1 MKPGSDPSLGERR
14 RILYGRRRGRRLRP
28 GREALLADLLPRLAI
43 DVPAEADVPL
53 DPGAL
58 FAGGA
63 SDPVAGAGNAVGGFV
78 PADVWPEDVWLE
90 IGFGAGEH
98 LAAQALNHPEIGF
111 IGCEPYINGVA
122 SLLREIERHG
132 LNNIRVLMDDARALI
147 ERLEPASIGRVGIL
161 FPDPWPKKR
170 HHKRRFILPANL
182 DALASVLK
190 DEGEFRFAS
199 DDAGYVRWT
208 LEHVLDHPDFVWLAR
223 GPRSWRE
230 RPEESI
236 PTRYEGK
243 AADQGRVCVF
253 LGFQRRRRPQ
263 ARSSR

>member
-1 MKPGSDPSLGERR
+1 MMKPESGPGLDKRR
-14 RILYGRRRGRRLRP
+14 RVLYGRRRGRRLRP

-43 DVPAEADVPL
+43 DVPAEADAPL

-58 FAGGA
+58 FAGT
-63 SDPVAGAGNAVGGFV
+63 FV
-78 PADVWPEDVWLE
+78 PQDVWLE
-90 IGFGAGEH
+90 VGFGAGEH
-98 LAAQALNHPEIGF
+98 LAAQALDHPEIGF

-122 SLLREIERHG
+122 GLLSEIERHG
-132 LNNIRVLMDDARALI
+132 LDNIRVLMDDALTLI

-170 HHKRRFILPANL
+170 HHKRRFISPASL

-208 LEHVLDHPDFVWLAR
+208 LEHVLDHADFVWLAR
-223 GPRSWRE
+223 GPRSWRQ
-230 RPEESI
+230 RPEGSV

-243 AADQGRVCVF
+243 AADQGRACVF
-253 LGFQRRRRPQ
+253 LGFRRRRR
-263 ARSSR
+263 A

>member
-1 MKPGSDPSLGERR
+1 MKPGSSPGLDKRR

-28 GREALLADLLPRLAI
+28 GRKALLADLLPRLAI
-43 DVPAEADVPL
+43 DVPAEADAPL
-53 DPGAL
+53 DPGTL
-58 FAGGA
+58 FAGG
-63 SDPVAGAGNAVGGFV
+63 FV
-78 PADVWPEDVWLE
+78 PRDVWLE
-90 IGFGAGEH
+90 VGFGAGEH
-98 LAAQALNHPEIGF
+98 LAAQARNHPEIGF

-122 SLLREIERHG
+122 GLLREIERHG
-132 LNNIRVLMDDARALI
+132 LNNIRVLMGDARTLI
-147 ERLEPASIGRVGIL
+147 ERIEPASIGRVGIL

-170 HHKRRFILPANL
+170 HHKRRFISPASL

-223 GPRSWRE
+223 GPRSWRQ
-230 RPEESI
+230 RPEGSV

-243 AADQGRVCVF
+243 AADQGRACVF
-253 LGFQRRRRPQ
+253 LGFRRRRR
-263 ARSSR
+263 A

>member
-1 MKPGSDPSLGERR
+1 MKPGSGPGLDKRR

-28 GREALLADLLPRLAI
+28 GRKALLADLLPRLAI
-43 DVPAEADVPL
+43 DVPAEADAPL

-58 FAGGA
+58 FAGG
-63 SDPVAGAGNAVGGFV
+63 FV
-78 PADVWPEDVWLE
+78 PRDVWLE
-90 IGFGAGEH
+90 VGFGAGEH
-98 LAAQALNHPEIGF
+98 LAAQARNHPEIGF

-122 SLLREIERHG
+122 GLLREIERHG
-132 LNNIRVLMDDARALI
+132 LNNIRVLMGDARTLI

-170 HHKRRFILPANL
+170 HHKRRFISPASL

-208 LEHVLDHPDFVWLAR
+208 LEHVLDHADFVWLAR
-223 GPRSWRE
+223 GPRSWRQ
-230 RPEESI
+230 RPEGSV

-243 AADQGRVCVF
+243 AADQGRACVF
-253 LGFQRRRRPQ
+253 LGFRRRRRPQ
-263 ARSSR
+263 APSSR

>member
-1 MKPGSDPSLGERR
+1 MKPGSSPGLDKRR

-28 GREALLADLLPRLAI
+28 GRKALLADLLPRLAI
-43 DVPAEADVPL
+43 DVPAEADAPL

-58 FAGGA
+58 FAGG
-63 SDPVAGAGNAVGGFV
+63 FV
-78 PADVWPEDVWLE
+78 PRDVWLE
-90 IGFGAGEH
+90 VGFGAGEH
-98 LAAQALNHPEIGF
+98 LAAQARNHPEIGF

-122 SLLREIERHG
+122 GLLREIERHG
-132 LNNIRVLMDDARALI
+132 LNNIRVLMGDARTLI

-170 HHKRRFILPANL
+170 HHKRRFISPASL

-223 GPRSWRE
+223 GPRSWRQ
-230 RPEESI
+230 RPEGSV

-243 AADQGRVCVF
+243 AADQGRACVF
-253 LGFQRRRRPQ
+253 LGFRRRRRPQ
-263 ARSSR
+263 APSSR

>member
-1 MKPGSDPSLGERR
+1 MKSGSGPGLGGRR

-28 GREALLADLLPRLAI
+28 GREALLAELLPRLAI

-58 FAGGA
+58 FAGG
-63 SDPVAGAGNAVGGFV
+63 FV
-78 PADVWPEDVWLE
+78 PEDVWLE

-132 LNNIRVLMDDARALI
+132 LDNIRVLMDDARALI
-147 ERLEPASIGRVGIL
+147 ERLEPASIGRVDIL

-208 LEHVLDHPDFVWLAR
+208 LEHVLDHADFVWLAR
-223 GPRSWRE
+223 GPRSWRQ
-230 RPEESI
+230 RPAGSI
-236 PTRYEGK
+236 PTRYEGN
-243 AADQGRVCVF
+243 AADRDRACVF
-253 LGFQRRRRPQ
+253 LEFQRRRRPQ
-263 ARSSR
+263 TPSSR

>member
-1 MKPGSDPSLGERR
+1 MKPGSSPGLDKRR

-28 GREALLADLLPRLAI
+28 GRKALLADLLPRLAI
-43 DVPAEADVPL
+43 DVPAEADAPL

-58 FAGGA
+58 FAGG
-63 SDPVAGAGNAVGGFV
+63 FV
-78 PADVWPEDVWLE
+78 PRDVWLE
-90 IGFGAGEH
+90 VGFGAGEH
-98 LAAQALNHPEIGF
+98 LAAQARNHPEIGF

-122 SLLREIERHG
+122 GLLREIERHG
-132 LNNIRVLMDDARALI
+132 LNNIRVLMGDARTLI
-147 ERLEPASIGRVGIL
+147 ERIEPASIGRVGIL

-170 HHKRRFILPANL
+170 HHKRRFISPASL

-223 GPRSWRE
+223 GPRSWRQ
-230 RPEESI
+230 RPEGSV

-243 AADQGRVCVF
+243 AADQGRACVF
-253 LGFQRRRRPQ
+253 LGFQRRRRSSPP
-263 ARSSR
+263 SSR

>member
-1 MKPGSDPSLGERR
+1 MKPGSSPGLDKRR

-28 GREALLADLLPRLAI
+28 GRKALLADLLPRLAI
-43 DVPAEADVPL
+43 DVPAEADAPL

-58 FAGGA
+58 FAGG
-63 SDPVAGAGNAVGGFV
+63 FV
-78 PADVWPEDVWLE
+78 PRDVWLE
-90 IGFGAGEH
+90 VGFGAGEH
-98 LAAQALNHPEIGF
+98 LAAQARNHPEIGF

-122 SLLREIERHG
+122 GLLREIERHG
-132 LNNIRVLMDDARALI
+132 LNNIRVLMGDARTLI
-147 ERLEPASIGRVGIL
+147 ERIEPASIGRVGIL

-170 HHKRRFILPANL
+170 HHKRRFISPASL

-223 GPRSWRE
+223 GPRSWRQ
-230 RPEESI
+230 RPEGSV

-243 AADQGRVCVF
+243 AADQGRACVF
-253 LGFQRRRRPQ
+253 LGFRRRRRPQ
-263 ARSSR
+263 APSSR

>member
-1 MKPGSDPSLGERR
+1 MLF
-14 RILYGRRRGRRLRP
+14 GRRRGRRLRP

-58 FAGGA
+58 FAGGDPA
-63 SDPVAGAGNAVGGFV
+63 SGAGGDPASGAGTAGGGFV
-78 PADVWPEDVWLE
+78 PPDVWPDDVWLE

-147 ERLEPASIGRVGIL
+147 ERLEPASIGRVDIL

-199 DDAGYVRWT
+199 DDTGYVRWT
-208 LEHVLDHPDFVWLAR
+208 LEHVLDHADFVWLAR

-230 RPEESI
+230 RPAGSV

-243 AADQGRVCVF
+243 AADQGRACVF
-253 LGFQRRRRPQ
+253 LGFQRRRRSEPPSF
-263 ARSSR
+263 R

>member
-1 MKPGSDPSLGERR
+1 MKPGSASPLGERR

-28 GREALLADLLPRLAI
+28 GRKALLTDLLPRLAI

-53 DPGAL
+53 DPGSL

-63 SDPVAGAGNAVGGFV
+63 SDPAAGAGTAGGGFV
-78 PADVWPEDVWLE
+78 PEDVWLE
-90 IGFGAGEH
+90 IGFGSGEH
-98 LAAQALNHPEIGF
+98 LAAQARNHPEIGF

-147 ERLEPASIGRVGIL
+147 ERLEQASIGRVGIL
-161 FPDPWPKKR
+161 FPDPWPKKKY
-170 HHKRRFILPANL
+170 HKRRFISPASL

-230 RPEESI
+230 RPEGSV

-243 AADQGRVCVF
+243 AADQGRACFF
-253 LGFQRRRRPQ
+253 LGFQRRRRSQTP
-263 ARSSR
+263 ASR

>member
-1 MKPGSDPSLGERR
+1 MKPAFNPSQGARR
-14 RILYGRRRGRRLRP
+14 RILFGRRRGRRLRP
-28 GREALLADLLPRLAI
+28 GREALLTDLLPRLAI
-43 DVPAEADVPL
+43 DVPAEADAPL
-53 DPGAL
+53 DPGTL
-58 FAGGA
+58 FAGGT
-63 SDPVAGAGNAVGGFV
+63 V
-78 PADVWPEDVWLE
+78 PADVWLE

-132 LNNIRVLMDDARALI
+132 LDNIRVLMDDARALI
-147 ERLEPASIGRVGIL
+147 ERLEPASIGRVDIL

-199 DDAGYVRWT
+199 DDSGYVRWT
-208 LEHVLDHPDFVWLAR
+208 LEHVLDHADFVWLAR
-223 GPRSWRE
+223 GPRSWRQ
-230 RPEESI
+230 RPAGSVA
-236 PTRYEGK
+236 TRYEVK
-243 AADQGRVCVF
+243 AADQGRACVF
-253 LGFQRRRRPQ
+253 LGFRRRR
-263 ARSSR
+263 RSEYLLPVDRES